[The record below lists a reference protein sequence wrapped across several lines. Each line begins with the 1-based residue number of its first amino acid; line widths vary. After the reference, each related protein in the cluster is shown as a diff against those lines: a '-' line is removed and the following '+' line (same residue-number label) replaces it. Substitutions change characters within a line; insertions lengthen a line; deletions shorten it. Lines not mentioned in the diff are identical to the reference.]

1 MLPQTSNITVSA
13 AVSNFRLTDKLGQP
27 VVPGEGHIHYFL
39 DVVPPV
45 VPGQPA
51 TTTPGTFVPTVATS
65 HTWNNIT
72 PGTHILSVE
81 LVNNDHTPL
90 EPPVVASVSVNVS
103 GEPVPVP
110 PGGNFFGP
118 PGIDI
123 LDMAVASDGVT
134 IFVAAKSNTSSK
146 FVYKSL
152 NSGIT
157 WADLSQTTGLN
168 INNTDLI
175 AVAPDDPDIVVVADA
190 LIPAAYV
197 TIDGGFSWYSLG
209 AISSSGGTA
218 ARLYDIDISG
228 QRNGI
233 RYVAVATTLNPGDTN
248 VPALFYFNLGA
259 VVPVWKDAVRDF
271 TAQGGRNLIV
281 NEIDAIKAVQFS
293 PAFSSD
299 LTLTAVS
306 EQRGT
311 PAKNGASRF
320 HLISLSNKKWD
331 ADAGFTD
338 YPVMLISSN
347 GISVNV
353 GHASISLDPEYQAT
367 DITQRIAFVGA
378 QITDSTHHKEMGGI
392 YRLNDTDMLKILDA
406 PVYDVAFN
414 GTNLVAGATT
424 DGAVTPSHTVYYC
437 LDPLSDLPII
447 DEALALK
454 RPSGTTAVIVAWA
467 GDNIV
472 AGTSGSNS
480 AFSISS
486 NNGQSFN
493 GVSLID
499 PA

>member
-1 MLPQTSNITVSA
+1 M
-13 AVSNFRLTDKLGQP
+13 
-27 VVPGEGHIHYFL
+27 
-39 DVVPPV
+39 
-45 VPGQPA
+45 
-51 TTTPGTFVPTVATS
+51 
-65 HTWNNIT
+65 
-72 PGTHILSVE
+72 
-81 LVNNDHTPL
+81 
-90 EPPVVASVSVNVS
+90 
-103 GEPVPVP
+103 
-110 PGGNFFGP
+110 
-118 PGIDI
+118 
-123 LDMAVASDGVT
+123 
-134 IFVAAKSNTSSK
+134 
-146 FVYKSL
+146 
-152 NSGIT
+152 
-157 WADLSQTTGLN
+157 
-168 INNTDLI
+168 
-175 AVAPDDPDIVVVADA
+175 
-190 LIPAAYV
+190 
-197 TIDGGFSWYSLG
+197 
-209 AISSSGGTA
+209 
-218 ARLYDIDISG
+218 
-228 QRNGI
+228 
-233 RYVAVATTLNPGDTN
+233 AVATTLNPGDTN

-271 TAQGGRNLIV
+271 TAQGGKNLIV

-311 PAKNGASRF
+311 PAKNGALRF
-320 HLISLSNKKWD
+320 HLISLNNKKWD

-338 YPVMLISSN
+338 YPVMLASSN

-367 DITQRIAFVGA
+367 DSTQRIAFVGA
-378 QITDSTHHKEMGGI
+378 QITDSTHHMEMGGI
-392 YRLNDTDMLKILDA
+392 YRLNDTDMLKTLDA

-424 DGAVTPSHTVYYC
+424 DGAGTPSHTVYYC

-493 GVSLID
+493 DISLID